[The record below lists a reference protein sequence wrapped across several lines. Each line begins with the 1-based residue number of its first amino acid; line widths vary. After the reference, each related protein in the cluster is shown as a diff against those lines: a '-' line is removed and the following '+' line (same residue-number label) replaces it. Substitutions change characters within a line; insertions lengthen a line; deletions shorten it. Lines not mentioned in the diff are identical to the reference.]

1 MKINNYKIESW
12 FSVPIL
18 SHYNPDWSEKL
29 LKPSLKYLNDE
40 KINKERF
47 YKGRTT
53 YDTKYNLAKQP
64 EYKKFLTYL
73 KQVAQTYLTDL
84 GFDYNEISKRFDPY
98 FFTTELN
105 KGSYQERHIHQ
116 NQLSG
121 ILYLKVPEGSAQI
134 VFNDP
139 INVREYNN
147 WPILDHKNIN
157 TFGTVSYKP
166 VVGSLLLWP
175 SWLYHEVP
183 THKIDDNRVG
193 LVLNL

>member
-1 MKINNYKIESW
+1 MRITNYKIESW

-18 SHYNPDWSEKL
+18 SHYNPEWAEKL
-29 LKPSLKYLNDE
+29 LKPSLKYLDYE

-84 GFDYNEISKRFDPY
+84 GFDYSQIAKKFDPY

-105 KGSYQERHIHQ
+105 KGSYQERHIHRY
-116 NQLSG
+116 QLSG

-139 INVREYNN
+139 IHVREYNN
-147 WPILDHKNIN
+147 WPVLDYGNIN

-183 THKIDDNRVG
+183 THKIDDNRIG

>member
-1 MKINNYKIESW
+1 MKITNYKIESW

-18 SHYNPDWSEKL
+18 SHYNPEWAEKL
-29 LKPSLKYLNDE
+29 LKPSLKYLDYE

-64 EYKKFLTYL
+64 EYKKFLSYL

-84 GFDYNEISKRFDPY
+84 GFDYNEISKKFDPY

-105 KGSYQERHIHQ
+105 KGSYQERHIHRY
-116 NQLSG
+116 QLSG

-134 VFNDP
+134 IFNDP
-139 INVREYNN
+139 IHVREYNN
-147 WPILDHKNIN
+147 WPVLDYSNIN

-183 THKIDDNRVG
+183 THKIDDNRIG

>member
-18 SHYNPDWSEKL
+18 SHYNPEWSEKL
-29 LKPSLKYLNDE
+29 LKPSLKYLDDK

-53 YDTKYNLAKQP
+53 YDTK
-64 EYKKFLTYL
+64 L
-73 KQVAQTYLTDL
+73 KQVAKTYLTDL
-84 GFDYNEISKRFDPY
+84 GFDYSQISKKFDPY

-105 KGSYQERHIHQ
+105 KGSYQERHIHKY
-116 NQLSG
+116 QLSG

-134 VFNDP
+134 IFNDP
-139 INVREYNN
+139 IHVREYNN
-147 WPILDHKNIN
+147 WPVLDSKNPN

-183 THKIDDNRVG
+183 THKIDDNRIA

>member
-1 MKINNYKIESW
+1 MPIDNYKIENW

-18 SHYNPDWSEKL
+18 SHYTPEWSSKL
-29 LKPSLKYLNDE
+29 LKPSLKYLDDE
-40 KINKERF
+40 KINRVRF

-64 EYKKFLTYL
+64 EYKSFLTYL
-73 KQVAQTYLTDL
+73 KKVAKTYLTDL
-84 GFDYNEISKRFDPY
+84 GFDYNEISKKFDPY

-105 KGSYQERHIHQ
+105 KGSYQERHIHKY
-116 NQLSG
+116 QLSG

-134 VFNDP
+134 NFCDP
-139 INVREYNN
+139 IHIREYLS
-147 WPILDHKNIN
+147 WPILNPNNPN
-157 TFGTVSYKP
+157 TFGTITYKP
-166 VVGSLLLWP
+166 IVGSLLLWP

-183 THKIDDNRVG
+183 THTIDDNRIG

>member
-1 MKINNYKIESW
+1 MTITNYKIESW

-18 SHYNPDWSEKL
+18 SHYNPEWAEKL
-29 LKPSLKYLNDE
+29 LKPSLKYLDYE

-64 EYKKFLTYL
+64 EYKKFLSYL

-84 GFDYNEISKRFDPY
+84 GFDYNQISKKFDPY

-105 KGSYQERHIHQ
+105 KGSYQERHIHRY
-116 NQLSG
+116 QLSG

-134 VFNDP
+134 IFNDP
-139 INVREYNN
+139 IHVREYNN
-147 WPILDHKNIN
+147 WPVLDYRNIN

-183 THKIDDNRVG
+183 THKIDDNRIG